1 MADERERAMGFPTS
15 TTVAHGLQEGQRRF
29 LLGQSM
35 DLNSIVW
42 IIGICLAA
50 QQHMDDQLLPLR
62 AENNGQGA
70 MKSQS
75 KDHMEVNDTDGL
87 SSLKQHVAEE
97 LRAQRVFAALAEDFG
112 KLEAHQI
119 FPLLFFGDTSYVGG
133 YLATQTDC
141 SGKGMHLDSS
151 ADDGGKGVALSTD

>member
-1 MADERERAMGFPTS
+1 ME
-15 TTVAHGLQEGQRRF
+15 
-29 LLGQSM
+29 
-35 DLNSIVW
+35 
-42 IIGICLAA
+42 
-50 QQHMDDQLLPLR
+50 
-62 AENNGQGA
+62 
-70 MKSQS
+70 SQS
-75 KDHMEVNDTDGL
+75 KDHMEVNATEGL

-151 ADDGGKGVALSTD
+151 ADDGGKGVAFSTN